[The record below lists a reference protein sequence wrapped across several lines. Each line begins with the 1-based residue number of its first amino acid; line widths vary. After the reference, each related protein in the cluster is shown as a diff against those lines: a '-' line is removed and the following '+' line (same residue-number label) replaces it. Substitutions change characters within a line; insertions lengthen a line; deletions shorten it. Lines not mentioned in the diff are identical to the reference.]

1 MKKALKRRLKNISL
15 LISIVILVGIGTGI
29 YVTLGPFREF
39 FWNMPYMAGM
49 LGRQH
54 YLVLLQNNHE
64 LRPSGGFI
72 TAAAKVTMT
81 FGVPSIKVFDSY
93 AIPDPSPRIPAPEP
107 FEYLIGQGDAFF
119 GGWTFRDANFSP
131 SIDKSAQE
139 VIRMYQIAFPDEEID
154 AVVALDFSVIE
165 SLLEIYG
172 PLTIEDTV
180 FDQDNFFS
188 LSQRISKNVDTHNA
202 EELKNRKNILQP
214 FVKTLIRQVI
224 GQPTQYHG
232 LMNRLGL
239 LAQEKHFWI
248 YHQNPDLQLKFVEQ
262 DFSPIISAPE
272 SDADVVHVNI
282 ANIGGRKADRYMSK
296 EIRYRADFSNP
307 ENPLSKLEITLEH
320 LGSYNIQSDIYQA
333 YLRSYVPRDAV
344 LVRSE
349 GNTLRSTSVYEDL
362 DMTVFAD
369 YVRLRPGEKVVVSY
383 WYRLPETILP
393 ENYRLKVIK
402 QPGVDEQYWH
412 IAVRQVNDSS
422 LRNTPDPNQS
432 RNPMTIRENLASWQG
447 ILDEDLSFDLYQQFD
462 NQGPIVLWQRFVD
475 LETINVRFNERI
487 DPLLANDPANYSI
500 TDLNESDA
508 QIDEMSILSAEF
520 DERDLWLK
528 VSGVTQQDEEH
539 YQLIIKNITDINGN
553 PTSPS
558 PLTRTL
564 VQRINDEG

>member
-1 MKKALKRRLKNISL
+1 MNKALKRRFKNISL
-15 LISIVILVGIGTGI
+15 LITIVILVGIGTGI

-72 TAAAKVTMT
+72 TAAARVTMT

-139 VIRMYQIAFPDEEID
+139 VIRMYQIAFPEEEID

-165 SLLEIYG
+165 RFLHLYG

-214 FVKTLIRQVI
+214 FVKTLIKKMI
-224 GQPTQYHG
+224 GQPTQYHN
-232 LMNRLGL
+232 LMTSLGE
-239 LAQEKHFWI
+239 LAKEKHYWI
-248 YHQNPDLQLKFVEQ
+248 YHQNEDLQQKFIQ
-262 DFSPIISAPE
+262 ADLSPIITAPE
-272 SDADVVHVNI
+272 SDTDVVHVNV

-296 EIRYRADFSNP
+296 EVRYRADFSNP

-369 YVRLRPGEKVVVSY
+369 YVRLRPGEKVVISY

-393 ENYRLKVIK
+393 ENYRLKIIK
-402 QPGVDEQYWH
+402 QPGVDQQYWH
-412 IAVRQVNDSS
+412 VAVRQVNDSS
-422 LRNTPDPNQS
+422 LKNTPDPN
-432 RNPMTIRENLASWQG
+432 RTRHDMTIRENLASWQG
-447 ILDEDLSFDLYQQFD
+447 ILENDLSFDLYQQFD
-462 NQGPIVLWQRFVD
+462 NQGPIVLWQKFVD

-487 DPLLANDPANYSI
+487 DPLLANDPANYSV

-508 QIDEMSILSAEF
+508 QIDEVTILSAEF

-528 VSGVTQQDEEH
+528 VSGVTQQEEEH
-539 YQLIIKNITDINGN
+539 YQLILKNITDINGN